1 MPPSDLVLSPKPKK
15 ASSEKQMDSFV
26 SPKGTPRS
34 KRRSSRKS
42 MKKGVRFNKTVGVN
56 TIPNLDSYT
65 KQETVAVWF
74 APDEYAQMENDC
86 DETAIYMDAR
96 QQLVPDMCPRG
107 LEAWT
112 ANGEQIKE
120 WNVQEAIEKVWQAQL
135 EQWQSAKDTA
145 ECWEYIRGE
154 YLPTSKR
161 SSRDARTLA
170 IKDEEGIQTYLSTT
184 RSVFQSY
191 ARRMFGTQR
200 TSGSKIIRRST
211 SEYTPKASGSK
222 APIGRNRSGDVSP
235 TATPKSIRSSA
246 SSTMQY
252 MGHNE
257 NLRSSLKESSIY
269 VSDDY
274 DEEEE
279 KKKASTKPTGTQR
292 SKKVTR
298 IKPQSQ
304 SGDNSDA
311 QSVAASY
318 ASTVESSIASSRKI
332 VFKPKS
338 KTKIPTSPVGSVAD
352 GSIMDESTTSRRMR
366 SHMSVASDDSTRR
379 RMRRTAGVRP
389 L

>member
-1 MPPSDLVLSPKPKK
+1 MSPRPKR
-15 ASSEKQMDSFV
+15 ASEKTMDSFV
-26 SPKGTPRS
+26 SPKGTPS
-34 KRRSSRKS
+34 KGKRRSSRKIL
-42 MKKGVRFNKTVGVN
+42 KKGVRFNKTVGVN
-56 TIPNLDSYT
+56 TIPNLDSYS

-96 QQLVPDMCPRG
+96 QQLVADMCPRG

-112 ANGEQIKE
+112 TNGEQMKE

-154 YLPTSKR
+154 YLPISAR

-170 IKDEEGIQTYLSTT
+170 IKDQEGIQTYLSTT

-200 TSGSKIIRRST
+200 TSGSKLIRRST
-211 SEYTPKASGSK
+211 SEYTPKSSGSK
-222 APIGRNRSGDVSP
+222 KPIGRNQSGDVSP
-235 TATPKSIRSSA
+235 HSTRSSAHSTRSSA
-246 SSTMQY
+246 SSAMQY
-252 MGHNE
+252 MGQNE
-257 NLRSSLKESSIY
+257 NLRSSLKASSIY
-269 VSDDY
+269 VSDY

-279 KKKASTKPTGTQR
+279 KKKASNKSTGTPR
-292 SKKVTR
+292 SRRVSRTKR
-298 IKPQSQ
+298 QSDQ
-304 SGDNSDA
+304 NSDA

-318 ASTVESSIASSRKI
+318 ASTVDSSIASSRKI

-379 RMRRTAGVRP
+379 RMRRTAGIRP